1 MANKD
6 VRQSKRGM
14 PGTQLRTLQ
23 AGVGGPWQLPS
34 APGNFSIGRK
44 ACCQLVLPESYA
56 YVSGE
61 HCRLKLVE
69 GANGNSLVLEDLS
82 GNGTFINGRKVGRG
96 KIQNINIGDEISL
109 AKPTRKGGAIKFHV
123 EVCDGLT
130 PPAHTVPA
138 APPAWAATPPQKPPE
153 ARVTPPAT
161 PAAVSLAS
169 AMARDAQQRE
179 EDCRIL
185 EQRINAEKGRCAR
198 LEEELKEAQ
207 RLLQKADFRG
217 AVRHEVQRDCEELR
231 ESLRRVAESQ
241 PLERARL
248 AAAEAAR
255 HDRRE
260 CARLRAELQEEQRCA
275 QQAEE
280 ENMRLR
286 NEVQEASN
294 RTLHLEA
301 EVKREADFN
310 ASLEEQA
317 AAACKEWCRSREAV
331 SVARRR
337 LEDRGAALTTLR
349 TAMRNY
355 HQKVS
360 DRLAALERCLQ
371 QVPSESP
378 SQTLEPRLRKDGVC
392 TGAGQG
398 AVHVGSMEAET
409 PTQDADAAAG
419 AAVATVEIVHG
430 AGGETPEA
438 KRLRV
443 G

>member
-1 MANKD
+1 
-6 VRQSKRGM
+6 M

-61 HCRLKLVE
+61 HCRLKVVE
-69 GANGNSLVLEDLS
+69 GASGSSLVLEDLS
-82 GNGTFINGRKVGRG
+82 GNGRAATFINGRKVGRG
-96 KIQNINIGDEISL
+96 KTQNINIGDEISL

-130 PPAHTVPA
+130 PPAPTVPA
-138 APPAWAATPPQKPPE
+138 APPAWAATPPQGPPE

-161 PAAVSLAS
+161 PAAVSLTS

-179 EDCRIL
+179 EPWQLPASGTRKASGSRPSSCIQEDCRIL
-185 EQRINAEKGRCAR
+185 EQRITAEKGRCAR

-217 AVRHEVQRDCEELR
+217 VRHEVQRDCEELR

-241 PLERARL
+241 PLEQAQL
-248 AAAEAAR
+248 AAAEAAK

-301 EVKREADFN
+301 
-310 ASLEEQA
+310 EEQA

-378 SQTLEPRLRKDGVC
+378 SQTLEPRLRKDGVS
-392 TGAGQG
+392 TGAGG
-398 AVHVGSMEAET
+398 AVHG
-409 PTQDADAAAG
+409 
-419 AAVATVEIVHG
+419 G

>member
-1 MANKD
+1 M
-6 VRQSKRGM
+6 
-14 PGTQLRTLQ
+14 
-23 AGVGGPWQLPS
+23 
-34 APGNFSIGRK
+34 
-44 ACCQLVLPESYA
+44 E
-56 YVSGE
+56 
-61 HCRLKLVE
+61 
-69 GANGNSLVLEDLS
+69 
-82 GNGTFINGRKVGRG
+82 
-96 KIQNINIGDEISL
+96 
-109 AKPTRKGGAIKFHV
+109 
-123 EVCDGLT
+123 
-130 PPAHTVPA
+130 
-138 APPAWAATPPQKPPE
+138 
-153 ARVTPPAT
+153 
-161 PAAVSLAS
+161 
-169 AMARDAQQRE
+169 RDAQQRE

-198 LEEELKEAQ
+198 LEEELKKAQ

-255 HDRRE
+255 HDRSE

-294 RTLHLEA
+294 RTLHLDA

-378 SQTLEPRLRKDGVC
+378 SQTLEPRLRKDG

-438 KRLRV
+438 KRLRI